1 MTAASTALTIST
13 DMLMLKN
20 IADKDIPQLK
30 KYYFKN
36 KSNFEIAEIIK
47 EFQNK
52 EYKGKYFE
60 MFGIYSSDL
69 LIGLVSLY
77 QHNSFAVSAGPEIFE
92 PYRKMGYGYE
102 AMVKA
107 YEIAKAKGFKL
118 ASAQIKKDNI
128 ASIKLHE
135 KLGFELEAELINKK
149 GNEVYV
155 YQKLL

>member
-1 MTAASTALTIST
+1 MIK
-13 DMLMLKN
+13 LKS
-20 IADKDIPQLK
+20 IADSDITQLR
-30 KYYFKN
+30 KYYFKGQ
-36 KSNFEIAEIIK
+36 SDVEIADIIK

-60 MFGIYSSDL
+60 MFGIYERDL

-77 QHNSFAVSAGPEIFE
+77 QHNSFSVSAGPEVFE
-92 PYRKMGYGYE
+92 PYRKKGYGCE

-107 YEIAKAKGFKL
+107 YEIAKAKGYKL
-118 ASAQIKKDNI
+118 ASAQIRTDNV

-135 KLGFELEAELINKK
+135 KLGFELETELINLK
-149 GNEVYV
+149 GNKVYI